1 MSTENRPVKKQSL
14 PARVLFFAIGG
25 ALSSGLN
32 TGIFKLFSAVL
43 HLPRSVALAV
53 SIIVTTV
60 VFFLWSY
67 YVNFRTS
74 QVWKN
79 CIGRYLT
86 CVATCQAINYAVAF
100 TCIGI
105 WGSEWKKVYLIN
117 VAVMS
122 VTGGVKFLL
131 YHFWVFPPGRDADLV
146 PAIPAAL
153 AGE

>member
-1 MSTENRPVKKQSL
+1 M
-14 PARVLFFAIGG
+14 FFAIGG
-25 ALSSGLN
+25 AFSSGLN
-32 TGIFKLFSAVL
+32 TGIFKLCSAVL
-43 HLPRSVALAV
+43 HFPKWGALAV
-53 SIIVTTV
+53 SIVITAV

-74 QVWKN
+74 QVWRN

-86 CVATCQAINYAVAF
+86 CVAACQAINYAVAF

-105 WGSEWKKVYLIN
+105 WGSEWKKVWLIN

-131 YHFWVFPPGRDADLV
+131 YHFWVFPAGRDAALV
-146 PAIPAAL
+146 PAVPEAL
-153 AGE
+153 AHRP